1 MKRNIL
7 LWLCLYASLCQA
19 QEVSIRVAD
28 SWVPLKMEEMQTEI
42 KPGWSI
48 AGKKLKDTRVLYLW
62 GKSSRQVTDDR
73 KPVLKVEPGERETLV
88 DYALVQLKRRR
99 DHRRLAK
106 SELRDNKYV
115 RLEPPQFTIQ
125 ADGKQSFVCRP
136 VENLAPGE
144 YVLVWLCQTLKD
156 EQAGYRVFPFSIP

>member
-19 QEVSIRVAD
+19 QEVSLRVAD

-106 SELRDNKYV
+106 SEL
-115 RLEPPQFTIQ
+115 PQFTVK
-125 ADGKQSFVCRP
+125 ADGKQAFVCQP
-136 VENLAPGE
+136 AESLAPGE

>member
-19 QEVSIRVAD
+19 QEVSLRVAD
-28 SWVPLKMEEMQTEI
+28 SWVSLKMEEMQTEI

-88 DYALVQLKRRR
+88 DYALIQLKGNAQQ
-99 DHRRLAK
+99 LAACSIVALDVNTNEVQK
-106 SELRDNKYV
+106 LTDDSVIATY
-115 RLEPPQFTIQ
+115 PSAS
-125 ADGKQSFVCRP
+125 ADGSRIAFSTPTGEIYVI
-136 VENLAPGE
+136 NLS
-144 YVLVWLCQTLKD
+144 K
-156 EQAGYRVFPFSIP
+156 

>member
-19 QEVSIRVAD
+19 QEVSLRVAD
-28 SWVPLKMEEMQTEI
+28 SWVSLKMEEMQTEI

-106 SELRDNKYV
+106 SFATTSMCAWSRPSSLSKPTASSLSCAGRSRIWHLASMCWCGSA
-115 RLEPPQFTIQ
+115 RL
-125 ADGKQSFVCRP
+125 
-136 VENLAPGE
+136 
-144 YVLVWLCQTLKD
+144 
-156 EQAGYRVFPFSIP
+156 

>member
-7 LWLCLYASLCQA
+7 LWLCLHASLCQA
-19 QEVSIRVAD
+19 QEVSLRVAD

-106 SELRDNKYV
+106 SELRDNK
-115 RLEPPQFTIQ
+115 
-125 ADGKQSFVCRP
+125 
-136 VENLAPGE
+136 
-144 YVLVWLCQTLKD
+144 
-156 EQAGYRVFPFSIP
+156 